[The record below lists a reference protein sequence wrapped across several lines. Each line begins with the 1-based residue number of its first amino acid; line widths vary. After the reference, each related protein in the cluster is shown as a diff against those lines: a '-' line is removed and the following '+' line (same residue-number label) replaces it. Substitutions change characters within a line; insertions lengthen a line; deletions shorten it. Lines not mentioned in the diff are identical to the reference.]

1 MINAT
6 IGELR
11 GSLADYVDK
20 VAQNKERII
29 ITRHGRDAV
38 AIVPLVD
45 LQFIERIERQID
57 EVIAHAALA
66 EVLEKGVITWEEAA
80 RRLASQQ
87 SVDR

>member
-20 VAQNKERII
+20 VALDKERII

-38 AIVPLVD
+38 AIVPIGD

-66 EVLEKGVITWEEAA
+66 EVLEKGAVTWEEAA
-80 RRLASQQ
+80 RRVASHQ
-87 SVDR
+87 SVNR